1 MSAWSL
7 STTPEF
13 QALIDAFKK
22 VQPNITITIKEYA
35 ADKLEPLLLADMT
48 AKTAPDIITFK
59 NSKYVPQWASGGQL
73 MDVSDLIKP
82 LPENVVGAVSYDVD
96 GKYYGVPYR
105 QDSWFLYYNKAL
117 FEKAG
122 VATPD
127 GTWTWDDYSKAAK
140 ELTTKLAAAG
150 SSAKGTYEHQ
160 WQSTLQGF
168 ANAQAGKE
176 GDPNGP
182 YFSGDFDYMLPFYQR
197 ALDLQDSGAQVNFGE
212 ITTNKLT
219 YQTQFG
225 KQSTAMLLMGSWYI
239 ATLMSQQKN
248 GDADTFDWGIAP
260 APQIDS
266 STVKNP
272 VTFGSPTGMGIN
284 TSIDPAKIQA
294 AKDFLSFIWTEDAA
308 KAIAAVGITPAM
320 SSEGVTKALFAVDGM
335 PQDQGSKTAFQT
347 HETFQEQ
354 PPGKDTMNIATIL
367 NAAHTAIMTESQD
380 AQSALA
386 EASQKVKDKD
396 W

>member
-1 MSAWSL
+1 MKLGSSIATASLAGLLACTMVGCGSSPGSNGANPAPHTPATIDTPVSLTMSAWSL

-13 QALIDAFKK
+13 QALIEAFKK
-22 VQPNITITIKEYA
+22 VQPNVTITIKEYA
-35 ADKLEPLLLADMT
+35 ADKLEPLLRADMT

-59 NSKYVPQWASGGQL
+59 NAKYVPQWATGGQL
-73 MDVSDLIKP
+73 MDVSDLVAS
-82 LPENVVGAVSYDVD
+82 LPDNVIGAASYDVD

-105 QDSWFLYYNKAL
+105 QDSWLLFYNKAL

-122 VATPD
+122 VAIPD
-127 GTWTWDDYSKAAK
+127 GSWTWDDYVKAAK
-140 ELTTKLAAAG
+140 DLTAQFAAAG
-150 SSAKGTYEHQ
+150 SSAKGTFEHP
-160 WQSTLQGF
+160 WQQSVQGF

-176 GDPNGP
+176 DDLNGP
-182 YFSGDFDYMLPFYQR
+182 YYSGDFDYMLPFYQR

-239 ATLMSQQKN
+239 ATLMSQQKT

-284 TSIDPAKIQA
+284 TSIDPAKVQA

-320 SSEGVTKALFAVDGM
+320 TSETVTQAIFAVDGM
-335 PQDQGSKTAFQT
+335 P
-347 HETFQEQ
+347 
-354 PPGKDTMNIATIL
+354 
-367 NAAHTAIMTESQD
+367 
-380 AQSALA
+380 
-386 EASQKVKDKD
+386 
-396 W
+396 